1 MVIPSLP
8 GLPWFSRPRC
18 HARSRLSRSHTS
30 SMSRSSTAGLWDFLL
45 ATGGSVPP
53 RPVPGDSPWCPVG
66 EARCAWIFGRVP
78 LMRFESYLPLP
89 IVQAFDQRSRLGL
102 AVGSAFRRW
111 SASPASPTAW
121 PTMPSADFCLAVRA
135 SCEALSPAPSFPARP
150 SRGSAFRRWSA
161 SPASPTNRPDTR
173 QTSRGKIDRL
183 RRTPVGSTTRA
194 LDGYGLCDQL
204 PARPTGVASIRFL
217 YVRPRLCYPLPSDAA
232 SRRRPCVLANPSPPS
247 GWIGDLHPQAVDHA
261 RHTTKPL
268 RGGLR
273 LSFRT

>member
-1 MVIPSLP
+1 
-8 GLPWFSRPRC
+8 
-18 HARSRLSRSHTS
+18 
-30 SMSRSSTAGLWDFLL
+30 
-45 ATGGSVPP
+45 
-53 RPVPGDSPWCPVG
+53 
-66 EARCAWIFGRVP
+66 
-78 LMRFESYLPLP
+78 LPLP

-268 RGGLR
+268 RGGQFSRFQLVIGI
-273 LSFRT
+273 LD

>member
-1 MVIPSLP
+1 MVTPSLP
-8 GLPWFSRPRC
+8 GLPWFSRTRC

-66 EARCAWIFGRVP
+66 EARCAWIFGRSP

-102 AVGSAFRRW
+102 SVDSTFRLW
-111 SASPASPTAW
+111 SASRASPTAW

-135 SCEALSPAPSFPARP
+135 SCDALSPVHRRFRLGLSVD
-150 SRGSAFRRWSA
+150 SAFRPWSA
-161 SPASPTNRPDTR
+161 SRASPTSRLDTR

-183 RRTPVGSTTRA
+183 RRTPAGSTPSA

-204 PARPTGVASIRFL
+204 PARPTAGASIRFL
-217 YVRPRLCYPLPSDAA
+217 YVRPRLCATLPSDAT
-232 SRRRPCVLANPSPPS
+232 SR
-247 GWIGDLHPQAVDHA
+247 
-261 RHTTKPL
+261 
-268 RGGLR
+268 
-273 LSFRT
+273 